1 MCLFRLNKHSQ
12 TKKNKV
18 MNTTRNPRPITLKI
32 VGYLDFITGKV
43 YKTKAALK
51 AAQTRVQN
59 KVQHTVKQ
67 SREKAKEMLVS
78 IMQGQA
84 LADRLR
90 TAKRLLSAK
99 WTFERQ
105 REYLSAAREYGKH
118 LEGFLKIA

>member
-1 MCLFRLNKHSQ
+1 
-12 TKKNKV
+12 
-18 MNTTRNPRPITLKI
+18 MNTKNSPKRQERTPRPITLKI
-32 VGYLDFITGKV
+32 VGYLDFLTGKV

-67 SREKAKEMLVS
+67 AREKAKEMLVN

-105 REYLSAAREYGKH
+105 REYLNAAREYGKH
-118 LEGFLKIA
+118 LEGYLSIC